1 MIKITRFFYIH
12 WLVLP
17 LLLLSWCAGGLYTL
31 LTAYAV
37 VTVHELF
44 HLFAA
49 LLVRERVGA
58 IIVMPFGMTL
68 RLSAGLIKNTG
79 KEMCIAAAGPF
90 ANVLMLCL
98 YPLLERYYGST
109 SLSLLLFKTLNWAVL
124 LVNLLP
130 CLPLDG
136 GRIMKAFLTQKIGYI
151 SAISVMRRVSRTV
164 ILGLGMLCGFLL
176 LLTKLNISLVMTT
189 GFLALHLSEERKQN
203 EYIIMQ
209 ELLYNKNKLN
219 SKGLLPSRVIT
230 AMDNVPARDVFKL
243 LSYDSYCLVHIVDG
257 FQNSVRTV
265 TEAQLVSSIL
275 EKGWHICLQDV

>member
-17 LLLLSWCAGGLYTL
+17 LVFLSYLAGGLYTL
-31 LTAYAV
+31 LTAYSV
-37 VTVHELF
+37 VAIHELF

-49 LLVRERVGA
+49 LLVRERVGT
-58 IIVMPFGMTL
+58 IIIMPFGITV
-68 RLSAGLIKNTG
+68 RLSKSLIRNTY
-79 KEMCIAAAGPF
+79 KEIFIAASGPV

-98 YPLLERYYGST
+98 SPLLARYYGNT
-109 SLSLLLFKTLNWAVL
+109 SLSLILFNTLNWAVL
-124 LVNLLP
+124 LMNLLP

-136 GRIMKAFLTQKIGYI
+136 GRIVKALLTRKIGYI
-151 SAISVMRRVSRTV
+151 SAVAVMRRLSRAV
-164 ILGLGMLCGFLL
+164 ICCLGILCGILL
-176 LLTKLNISLVMTT
+176 ILTKLNISLVMTT
-189 GFLALHLSEERKQN
+189 SFLTLHLSEEQKQN

-209 ELLYNKNKLN
+209 ELLYNKDKLR

-243 LSYDSYCLVHIVDG
+243 LSYDSYCLIHIVDG

-265 TEAQLVSSIL
+265 TEARLVSSIL

>member
-17 LLLLSWCAGGLYTL
+17 LVFLSYLAGGLYTL
-31 LTAYAV
+31 LTAYSV
-37 VTVHELF
+37 VAIHELF

-49 LLVRERVGA
+49 LLVRERVGT
-58 IIVMPFGMTL
+58 IIIMPFGITV
-68 RLSAGLIKNTG
+68 RLSKALIRNTY
-79 KEMCIAAAGPF
+79 KEIFIAASGPV

-98 YPLLERYYGST
+98 SPLLARYYGNT
-109 SLSLLLFKTLNWAVL
+109 SLSLILFNTLNWAVL
-124 LVNLLP
+124 LMNLLP

-136 GRIMKAFLTQKIGYI
+136 GRIVKALLTRKIGYI
-151 SAISVMRRVSRTV
+151 SAISVMRRLSRAV
-164 ILGLGMLCGFLL
+164 ICCLGILCGILL
-176 LLTKLNISLVMTT
+176 ILTKLNISLVMTT
-189 GFLALHLSEERKQN
+189 SFLTLHLSEEQKQN

-209 ELLYNKNKLN
+209 ELLYNKDKLR

-243 LSYDSYCLVHIVDG
+243 LSYDSYCLIHIVDG

-265 TEAQLVSSIL
+265 TEARLVSSIL